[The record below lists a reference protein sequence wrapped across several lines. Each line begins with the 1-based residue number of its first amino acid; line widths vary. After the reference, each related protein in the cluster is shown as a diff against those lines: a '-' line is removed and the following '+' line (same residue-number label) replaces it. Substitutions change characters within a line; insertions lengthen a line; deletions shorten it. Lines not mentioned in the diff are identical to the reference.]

1 MFSQLRKL
9 VESDGDPRQDVKVAL
24 VPFVT
29 ADVFRIVLLTAF
41 PIISIFLV

>member
-1 MFSQLRKL
+1 MAR
-9 VESDGDPRQDVKVAL
+9 DVPIRETYRGI

-29 ADVFRIVLLTAF
+29 ADLLRIVLLTAF